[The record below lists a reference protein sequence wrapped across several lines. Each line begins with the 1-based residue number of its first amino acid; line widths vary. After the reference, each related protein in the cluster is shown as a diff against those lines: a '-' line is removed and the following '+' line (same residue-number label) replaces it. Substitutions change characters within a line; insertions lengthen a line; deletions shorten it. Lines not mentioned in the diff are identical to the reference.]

1 MRTIRILQEHVR
13 ISDPHITSDNA
24 ERLSMLGN
32 VFEPLMRANEDGSFS
47 ACLADS
53 WHLSE
58 DARTWSFSIM
68 EGKRFHDGS
77 PVTTGDVV
85 FSLCRMRDEDIPGEL
100 GTSGVIRGYLQGA
113 TIKSNGHNV
122 TISTSVPM
130 ADLADLLSEIPILSE
145 ASVAALPDAFIGTG
159 GFKIS
164 KVEDDQVVLESSETR
179 LIWQAE
185 PDPNVR
191 FMAVQNGFADVA
203 AKLATR
209 HAQSNAVRIH
219 RSATTVCA
227 TFMLNFDA
235 KHAQNPYLRRAINL
249 AVDVDSLVQDVMF
262 GAADPLTGPL
272 TQRHLGFDPAVP
284 AWPFDPKAAQKELVR
299 GKCLGADVVIDIPAI
314 LPDEAPLLAERVA
327 AYLAAIG
334 LNPSIR
340 KDEDRPGY
348 AMRVRNREIGTMA
361 CFDSSPGSTFRV
373 FWEKFH
379 SGFAGPWWLGY
390 TNVAFD
396 ALVDRARSTS
406 TLEARRTLYREAYA
420 LLRNDAPW
428 LFLYSPQRLSAIGPE
443 LSDWSPSTG
452 GLLLF

>member
-24 ERLSMLGN
+24 ERLSILGN

-113 TIKSNGHNV
+113 TIESNGHNV

-249 AVDVDSLVQDVMF
+249 AVDVDSLMQDVMF

-272 TQRHLGFDPAVP
+272 TQR
-284 AWPFDPKAAQKELVR
+284 
-299 GKCLGADVVIDIPAI
+299 
-314 LPDEAPLLAERVA
+314 
-327 AYLAAIG
+327 
-334 LNPSIR
+334 
-340 KDEDRPGY
+340 
-348 AMRVRNREIGTMA
+348 
-361 CFDSSPGSTFRV
+361 
-373 FWEKFH
+373 
-379 SGFAGPWWLGY
+379 
-390 TNVAFD
+390 
-396 ALVDRARSTS
+396 
-406 TLEARRTLYREAYA
+406 
-420 LLRNDAPW
+420 
-428 LFLYSPQRLSAIGPE
+428 
-443 LSDWSPSTG
+443 
-452 GLLLF
+452 